1 MRPIELALPERAT
14 KCKVIAAVGSLACL
28 VLLAVYPTDWL
39 ILPTRLQYQIAI
51 DSASKT
57 RLGLQLADSS
67 LNRGALD
74 EALQYYKESSSLA
87 AKSGDLESRMRST
100 TGLGQ
105 IYAIRN
111 QEKLARDSI
120 AESIASAHK
129 LIMGGNSSLAVR
141 DSICKTLVLL
151 RRISPADLGPSGIE
165 IADAYISKKQLE
177 HARVVLEPLLS
188 AADRFTRSAALFK
201 LGEISLRAG
210 NKAPAERAFE
220 DVTASMH
227 TVEDKVGMLEL
238 ESDTAL
244 RCGDTAFAT
253 HLLEVAL
260 RTNAQISPTYLQIS
274 PTYFVRLKL
283 KLAHCYSLRNN
294 LPEAQRT
301 YAEALAAARVMDV
314 YPECQILIVRSLD
327 GVGQIQYRRA
337 NFRGAETSFG
347 EELSVLKRPVWDYLP
362 DRLLLM
368 ARADSML
375 GDSLTCQSKYCEAA
389 AEFRRVIEICNS
401 APPTEEFRTLL
412 ASARQKQRS
421 NEFKC
426 RKSKHVK

>member
-1 MRPIELALPERAT
+1 MRPIELALPEKVT
-14 KCKVIAAVGSLACL
+14 KVKVILAVGSLACL
-28 VLLAVYPTDWL
+28 ILLAVYPTDWSV
-39 ILPTRLQYQIAI
+39 LPTKLQYQIAT
-51 DSASKT
+51 DPAGKT
-57 RLGLQLADSS
+57 RLGLQLAD
-67 LNRGALD
+67 RYVAKGALD
-74 EALQYYKESSSLA
+74 EAVHYYTESSRLA

-105 IYAIRN
+105 VYATRN
-111 QEKLARDSI
+111 QAKLARDSI
-120 AESIASAHK
+120 AESIVSARK

-151 RRISPADLGPSGIE
+151 RKITPEDSYDAVRSAIE
-165 IADAYISKKQLE
+165 ISDAYISKNQFE
-177 HARVVLEPLLS
+177 HARVVLEPVS
-188 AADRFTRSAALFK
+188 TGADHVTRIGTLIK
-201 LGEISLRAG
+201 HGEISLRAG
-210 NKAPAERAFE
+210 KRAQAERAF
-220 DVTASMH
+220 DDAVALMP
-227 TVEDKVGMLEL
+227 TVEDKVRMLEL
-238 ESDTAL
+238 ESDKAL
-244 RCGDTAFAT
+244 LCSDTAFAT

-260 RTNAQISPTYLQIS
+260 RTTTEIS

-337 NFRGAETSFG
+337 NFRGAETSFS

-401 APPTEEFRTLL
+401 APPTEEIRTLL
-412 ASARQKQRS
+412 ASAREKQRS

-426 RKSKHVK
+426 RKSKHVIEQS